1 VIARITE
8 LFRNALKRRKTI
20 AELQQRV
27 ATLTEERNQARR
39 DVCHRLSHDMVSAR
53 HIAKY
58 IGWDCF
64 EEDGK

>member
-1 VIARITE
+1 MIARITQ
-8 LFRNALKRRKTI
+8 LFSNALKCRKTI
-20 AELQQRV
+20 VELQRRV

-64 EEDGK
+64 EEDCK